1 MTTFTFKKSTIAILI
16 LAGSSLNAMAFDTD
30 EIKDNQTAYHDLF
43 KSLDKDNNGVLSK
56 TEVKADTSFKKAH
69 FAKADT
75 DKDGTLSQD
84 EYANEKTKISKAEV
98 GRVASDSWITTKAK
112 SKLLAEESLKSLKI
126 SVETHKGEVLLSGF
140 VSSADLKA
148 KAEEIV
154 SGIEGVKSVKNS
166 IEVKA

>member
-1 MTTFTFKKSTIAILI
+1 MTLFKKSTLTILLLSGI
-16 LAGSSLNAMAFDTD
+16 SLNALAFDTD
-30 EIKDNQTAYHDLF
+30 EIQENQTAYHDLF
-43 KSLDKDNNGVLSK
+43 KSLDKNNNGVLTR
-56 TEVKADTSFKKAH
+56 TEAKADTSFKKAH

-75 DKDGTLSQD
+75 DKDGTLTPD

-140 VSSADLKA
+140 VASADLKA

-154 SGIEGVKSVKNS
+154 TGIEGVKSVKNS
-166 IEVKA
+166 IEVKS